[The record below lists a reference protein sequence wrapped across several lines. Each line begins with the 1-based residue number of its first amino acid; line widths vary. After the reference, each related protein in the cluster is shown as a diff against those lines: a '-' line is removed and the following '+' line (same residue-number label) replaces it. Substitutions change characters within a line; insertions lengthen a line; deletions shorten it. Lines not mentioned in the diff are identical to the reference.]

1 DVLDVV
7 GDAEG
12 EEGLVAG
19 VDLAAVG
26 GALPL
31 LLEHLRELGAGDLAG
46 VQGVAEGDHRVRLGV
61 GDHAVAL
68 TARLVVPELG
78 ADAARVHEADDLVLA
93 TQAVLLGVPLHGVGG
108 HVARGGVAHA
118 VVALGG
124 GLVADRCVRGAD
136 AVLVGGLG
144 VVPRGGEVP
153 GDGADGLGADD
164 GGVLDRGVRDVGDVG
179 DDIGVD
185 AAALALGQRGGHQ
198 LGSVDHVPGVVL
210 AEGEGGGAQVG
221 GARAGL
227 DDRALLAL
235 LAGNGGVEVVGA
247 VGVAVE
253 DRVDLGGGLLDD
265 LVEDRVGVVRGDAGV
280 GVRAGALV
288 VGGDE
293 DVVLDP
299 GG

>member
-1 DVLDVV
+1 
-7 GDAEG
+7 
-12 EEGLVAG
+12 
-19 VDLAAVG
+19 
-26 GALPL
+26 
-31 LLEHLRELGAGDLAG
+31 
-46 VQGVAEGDHRVRLGV
+46 DHRVRLGV

-78 ADAARVHEADDLVLA
+78 ADAAGVHEADDLVLA
-93 TQAVLLGVPLHGVGG
+93 AQTVRLEVPLHGVGE
-108 HVARGGVAHA
+108 HVARGGVARA

-153 GDGADGLGADD
+153 RDGTDGLGADD
-164 GGVLDRGVRDVGDVG
+164 GGVLDRGVRDSRDVG
-179 DDIGVD
+179 DDRGID
-185 AAALALGQRGGHQ
+185 AAALALGQRGRHQ
-198 LGSVDHVPGVVL
+198 LGGADHVPVAVL

-235 LAGNGGVEVVGA
+235 LAGDGGVVVVGA
-247 VGVAVE
+247 VGIAVE
-253 DRVDLGGGLLDD
+253 DRVDLGGGLRDD
-265 LVEDRVGVVRGDAGV
+265 LVEDRVGVGRDDAGV

-288 VGGDE
+288 VG
-293 DVVLDP
+293 
-299 GG
+299 